1 MEPARHLR
9 EAKNPSNGEA
19 GVQADD
25 PGKSLAGDSD
35 IFDRFSGRLASIN
48 DLAPGVRISENIRL
62 VSLLRTGG
70 MAHVWIAE
78 HAGLGVRVAVKV
90 MSGELV
96 NDPECVARFGQ
107 EAKLAAR
114 IKSAHV
120 VNILDYAT
128 TAGGLPYIVME
139 LLLGTDLEMRFQ
151 AGGVLSFEESSR
163 VLVQICKALAKVHS
177 FGIVHRDIKPE
188 NVFLSENDG
197 KVFIK
202 VLDFGI
208 AKDHANRESVTMPG
222 TTMGTPS
229 FMSPEQIFRPKEVD
243 HRSDLWATAVVAYR
257 CLTGMLPFEGDT
269 FGTMCLSINQG
280 KVAAPSTLDP
290 SLPRGLDTWFKKALS
305 IDPAARFQ
313 SASDMA
319 SAYLAELE
327 KAHVLPPWAVARE
340 TDRMSYTSEPGSISE
355 RPLVLRRRRRLDPRT
370 VVIAFLVTALSSL
383 ATSPERSALFSLV
396 DGWVARRDSH
406 VPLLNPPPD
415 EPRFVFKDPWPRSP
429 APASPPALATRDI
442 ARQAAPAPFLPRKAV
457 LRWPAGSGASRDR
470 AVPPTP
476 LSASAQFGI

>member
-9 EAKNPSNGEA
+9 EARNPSNGEA
-19 GVQADD
+19 GVQAD
-25 PGKSLAGDSD
+25 SD
-35 IFDRFSGRLASIN
+35 IFDRFSRRLGSIN

-62 VSLLRTGG
+62 VSLLSTGG

-78 HAGLGVRVAVKV
+78 HAGLGVRVAVKF
-90 MSGELV
+90 MSGELA

-120 VNILDYAT
+120 VNILDCAT
-128 TAGGLPYIVME
+128 TPAGLPYIVME

-151 AGGVLSFEESSR
+151 AGAALSFEESSR
-163 VLVQICKALAKVHS
+163 VLVQICKALAKVHA

-188 NVFLSENDG
+188 NVFLSDSDG

-208 AKDHANRESVTMPG
+208 AKDQANRASVTMPG
-222 TTMGTPS
+222 TTVGTPS

-243 HRSDLWATAVVAYR
+243 HRSDLWSTAVVAYR
-257 CLTGMLPFEGDT
+257 CLTGTLPFDGDT
-269 FGTMCLSINQG
+269 FGTMCLSIDHS

-290 SLPRGLDTWFKKALS
+290 SLPRGLDAWFEKALS

-340 TDRMSYTSEPGSISE
+340 TDRMSYTSEPGSMADGA
-355 RPLVLRRRRRLDPRT
+355 LVPRRRRRLDPRT
-370 VVIAFLVTALSSL
+370 VVIALLVAALSIL
-383 ATSPERSALFSLV
+383 ATSPERSALFFLV
-396 DGWVARRDSH
+396 DGWVAGRDSN

-415 EPRFVFKDPWPRSP
+415 EPPLVFNDPWPRCP
-429 APASPPALATRDI
+429 ALASPPAIATRDI
-442 ARQAAPAPFLPRKAV
+442 ARQAAPAPFVPGKAV
-457 LRWPAGSGASRDR
+457 SRWPAGSGASTDR
-470 AVPPTP
+470 SVPPTP
-476 LSASAQFGI
+476 LSASVQFGI

>member
-1 MEPARHLR
+1 MELARHLR
-9 EAKNPSNGEA
+9 KAKNPSNREA
-19 GVQADD
+19 VLQSD
-25 PGKSLAGDSD
+25 PE
-35 IFDRFSGRLASIN
+35 IFGQLASIR

-62 VSLLRTGG
+62 VSLLGTGG

-78 HAGLGVRVAVKV
+78 HAGLGVRVAVKF
-90 MSGELV
+90 MSGELAD
-96 NDPECVARFGQ
+96 DPDCVARFGR

-128 TAGGLPYIVME
+128 TPAGLPYMVME
-139 LLLGTDLEMRFQ
+139 LLLGTDLQVRFQ
-151 AGGVLSFEESSR
+151 GGTALGFEDSSR
-163 VLVQICKALAKVHS
+163 VLVQICKALTKVHA

-188 NVFLSENDG
+188 NVFLSESDG

-208 AKDHANRESVTMPG
+208 AKDHTNREGVTMPG

-243 HRSDLWATAVVAYR
+243 HRSDLWSTAVVAYR
-257 CLTGMLPFEGDT
+257 CLTGRLPFEGDT
-269 FGTMCLSINQG
+269 LGTMCLSINHG

-290 SLPRGLDTWFKKALS
+290 SLPRGLDAWFRKALS

-327 KAHVLPPWAVARE
+327 KARVLPPWAVVRE
-340 TDRMSYTSEPGSISE
+340 TDRLSYTSERGSGADGT
-355 RPLVLRRRRRLDPRT
+355 LVPRRRRRLDPRT
-370 VVIAFLVTALSSL
+370 VVIALLVVALSIL

-396 DGWVARRDSH
+396 DGWVAARDPN
-406 VPLLNPPPD
+406 VPFLNPPPD
-415 EPRFVFKDPWPRSP
+415 EPPLVFNDRWPRCP
-429 APASPPALATRDI
+429 EPASRLALATRDV
-442 ARQAAPAPFLPRKAV
+442 ARQAAPAPFAPRKAV
-457 LRWPAGSGASRDR
+457 SRWPAGSGASTDR
-470 AVPPTP
+470 PVPTTP
-476 LSASAQFGI
+476 PASVQFGI